1 MNSKSDNDH
10 TLVDIPAEKAPSASA
25 RFASFRAKLSP
36 GDKETTKST
45 RNPTSFHADLVTKSK
60 PRLSAE
66 TQDILQSRLK
76 AAGLLLVAALL
87 LSFWRDL
94 LLPDASTYYLAD
106 VLSLTLLV
114 TFSAFL
120 FFKKGLSYK
129 QLRGIELAIM
139 ATATLA
145 IGFNQYQE
153 LAKAVASGSE
163 LVQARLAGA
172 WVGVIWLVL
181 IYGMFIPNTWK
192 RAVSIMLPI
201 TLMPPLIRTLIS
213 LRYPELRQ
221 LIGPEQVSY
230 SLLLMLVTLGSGVFG
245 AHVINRLRKQVF
257 EAKELGQYHLV
268 EKIGSGGMGEVWKAR
283 HRMLA
288 RPAAVKV
295 IRPEMLGAQDAQAA
309 QHILRRFEREAQATA
324 ALTSPHSIALYDFGL
339 TDEGVFYYVMELLD
353 GSDMETFVERFGPL
367 PPGRVAFLLQQAC
380 ESLEDAHHYGLIH
393 RDIKPANIF
402 SCRLGLKTDFTK
414 VLDFGLVKTSSAS
427 QFSSTQL
434 TQAGMATGTPAYI
447 SPEQATG
454 EQVDSRA
461 DIYSLGCVGYW
472 LLTGKLV
479 FDASNAMSM
488 IIEHVKSTPEPP
500 SAKIEEPVP
509 TDLESLILSC
519 LAKSPDD
526 RPQSA
531 TELGAKLRECECYK
545 DWDWQKAASWW
556 HQHLPDSPG
565 SVDLSPNSAVTR

>member
-25 RFASFRAKLSP
+25 RFASFRSKLSP

-45 RNPTSFHADLVTKSK
+45 RKLTSFHADLVTKSK
-60 PRLSAE
+60 PRFSVE

-114 TFSAFL
+114 TFSAGLFL
-120 FFKKGLSYK
+120 KKGWTYK

-268 EKIGSGGMGEVWKAR
+268 DKIGSGGMGEVWKAR

-353 GSDMETFVERFGPL
+353 GFDMETFVERFGPL

-414 VLDFGLVKTSSAS
+414 VLDFGLVKTSPAS
-427 QFSSTQL
+427 QFASTQL

-454 EQVDSRA
+454 EQVDSRS

-500 SAKIEEPVP
+500 STKIEEPVP

-531 TELGAKLRECECYK
+531 TELGAKLRECACYK

-556 HQHLPDSPG
+556 HQHLPASPG
-565 SVDLSPNSAVTR
+565 SVDPSPNSAVTL